1 MAAVEFSASSKK
13 MKKKRELEGLV
24 ECSDPINSVT
34 PVMVKKKKNKK
45 QKNSEVEVEK
55 VAEELSLHP
64 DELMQSPSKKKK
76 KISSE
81 VEEELSLHP
90 DELMQSPNKKKKKR
104 SSGVEEVEE
113 ELSLHPDEL
122 MQSPNKKKKK
132 RSSGVEEVEEELS
145 LHPDELIKSQNK
157 KKKKKRSSEVEEEL
171 SLHPDELMQSPNKKK
186 KKRSSGVEE
195 VEEELSLHPDELI
208 KSHKKKKKRS
218 SGVEEVEEELSLHP
232 DGRIPNPNKKKRQ
245 DMECVAEV
253 TPPDEKKK
261 KPMTVTMATGSNH
274 KAARKKKKKD
284 VSLKPEEEKKRRK
297 KTGKKRQGNDQDED
311 GEERINWILVDQLQE
326 FIPDVKT
333 QASDVIKRMLKYD
346 LHRFQTF
353 REQGVALRFGRYSKE
368 ENRKIV
374 ENVSDFLALTGI
386 SSATDLLF
394 PQRLQEKGL
403 EIKRLRAQHHFFESI
418 ADGIPRP
425 CARVYT
431 RARKMFDSRNYL
443 GRYSE
448 NEMKDLR
455 KFQKL
460 HGNKWKVI
468 SELMGRSMLSLQK
481 RFVTMDAETGQWTE
495 DEMSRLKEA
504 VKDYLE
510 SLVPRGSPSTAL
522 TLDQLCKNLPWKDIS
537 LKVQTRSWVQC
548 RVKWFIF
555 LKHRMTGNFSNRGP
569 ESFRAKICLIN
580 TLYNMDVDDPVD
592 IDWDEVAQAVGRATP
607 FSVQQMF
614 TTLKRHRVPNW
625 SRLSYADIID
635 YLKCHEVPYLTS
647 KLKIW
652 DERAELQVQQ
662 GENRYYVS
670 DIFDED
676 CDS

>member
-64 DELMQSPSKKKK
+64 DKLMQSPSKKKK
-76 KISSE
+76 KISSEVEEELSLHPDELMQSPNKKKKKRSSGVEE

-510 SLVPRGSPSTAL
+510 SLVPRGSPNTAL

-548 RVKWFIF
+548 RVKW
-555 LKHRMTGNFSNRGP
+555 
-569 ESFRAKICLIN
+569 
-580 TLYNMDVDDPVD
+580 
-592 IDWDEVAQAVGRATP
+592 
-607 FSVQQMF
+607 SVSW
-614 TTLKRHRVPNW
+614 L
-625 SRLSYADIID
+625 
-635 YLKCHEVPYLTS
+635 C
-647 KLKIW
+647 
-652 DERAELQVQQ
+652 
-662 GENRYYVS
+662 
-670 DIFDED
+670 
-676 CDS
+676 

>member
-13 MKKKRELEGLV
+13 MKKKRESEGQV
-24 ECSDPINSVT
+24 ECSDPIDSVT
-34 PVMVKKKKNKK
+34 HV
-45 QKNSEVEVEK
+45 
-55 VAEELSLHP
+55 
-64 DELMQSPSKKKK
+64 
-76 KISSE
+76 
-81 VEEELSLHP
+81 
-90 DELMQSPNKKKKKR
+90 
-104 SSGVEEVEE
+104 
-113 ELSLHPDEL
+113 
-122 MQSPNKKKKK
+122 
-132 RSSGVEEVEEELS
+132 
-145 LHPDELIKSQNK
+145 
-157 KKKKKRSSEVEEEL
+157 KKKKKRSSE
-171 SLHPDELMQSPNKKK
+171 
-186 KKRSSGVEE
+186 
-195 VEEELSLHPDELI
+195 
-208 KSHKKKKKRS
+208 
-218 SGVEEVEEELSLHP
+218 VEEVEEELSLHP
-232 DGRIPNPNKKKRQ
+232 DGQIPNPNKKKRK

-253 TPPDEKKK
+253 TAPDGKKK
-261 KPMTVTMATGSNH
+261 KLMTVTMATGSNH

-284 VSLKPEEEKKRRK
+284 VSLRPEEKKKSK
-297 KTGKKRQGNDQDED
+297 KKKGKKRQENDQDEN
-311 GEERINWILVDQLQE
+311 GEERINWVLVDQLQE

-333 QASDVIKRMLKYD
+333 QASDVTKKMLKYD
-346 LHRFQTF
+346 LHRFQSF
-353 REQGVALRFGRYSKE
+353 REQGVALRFGRYSKA
-368 ENRKIV
+368 ENQKIV

-394 PQRLQEKGL
+394 PQRLQDKGL

-425 CARVYT
+425 CAKVYS
-431 RARKMFDSRNYL
+431 RARKIFDSRNYL

-448 NEMKDLR
+448 NEMKDLK

-460 HGNKWKVI
+460 YGNKWNVI
-468 SELMGRSMLSLQK
+468 SELMGRSMMSLQK
-481 RFVTMDAETGQWTE
+481 RFVTLDAEAGQWTE

-510 SLVPRGSPSTAL
+510 SLVPRDSPSTAL

-555 LKHRMTGNFSNRGP
+555 LKHQMTRNVHNRGP

-614 TTLKRHRVPNW
+614 TALKRHRVPNW

-676 CDS
+676 GDS